1 MELCDVSA
9 CILTKDEEI
18 RSRSIQYAVQLLVGR
33 GYYPAPCCSDPLPEG
48 MKEIKSPEEVSAEII
63 KDLQDDVI
71 TLANSFSEFIKN
83 GKAL

>member
-1 MELCDVSA
+1 
-9 CILTKDEEI
+9 
-18 RSRSIQYAVQLLVGR
+18 
-33 GYYPAPCCSDPLPEG
+33 